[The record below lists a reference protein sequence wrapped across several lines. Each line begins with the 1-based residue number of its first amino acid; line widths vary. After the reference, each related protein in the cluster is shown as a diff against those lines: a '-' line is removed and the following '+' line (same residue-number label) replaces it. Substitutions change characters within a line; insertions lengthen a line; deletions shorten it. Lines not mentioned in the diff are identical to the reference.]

1 MAEGCHESAG
11 RGVKAHEGR
20 AQNPHPFAKGAKVW
34 ATRDCLKFQ
43 IGRFAMTRLRRAAQT
58 WKHLAGLLQVFIWL
72 GIFIVPNA
80 SAQTY
85 IFGRADFPTVNT
97 PNSVI
102 VGDFNGDGKPDLAVA
117 DYSAVSV
124 LLGNGDGT
132 YQAHIEYPI
141 GKYTPDLAAGDFNG
155 DGKLDLAVASQ
166 TDSSV
171 VILLGNGDGTFNAG
185 PVIPV
190 LNPPQKIIV
199 ADFNGDKKLD
209 IATVNST
216 DVIGSPYNS
225 VSILLG
231 NGDGTFA
238 SPIQYPMDGAT
249 FSIAAGDF
257 NGDGKLDLAVGNP
270 ALEVLSVLLGNG
282 DGTFQAPANYAS
294 GTGNDVAS
302 SLVIGD
308 FNGDGKLDIASCGG
322 SKVSVFLGNGDGT
335 FQTHVDYGEG
345 GSDAGWLTT
354 ADFNGDG
361 KLDLAVSNGY
371 GGSVPVPTISV
382 LLGRGDGTFQ
392 PYVDY
397 FTGGQ
402 PYSVTA
408 ADVNGDGKPDLIS
421 ATAAN
426 SVMVLIGKGD
436 GTFSKPAQY
445 VGGSVPMGVTSGDFN
460 GDGKP
465 DLAVANRADNTV
477 SVFLGGGDGS
487 FASSG
492 SYPAGP
498 SARAVSAADLNG
510 DNRDDLVVADPSC
523 TSIFPPCPTTGS
535 MSVLIANADG
545 TFNTAVSYP
554 VNGYPVSVATG
565 DFNRDGKVDAVV
577 ANANSPGTV
586 SVFLGN
592 GDGTFQSPIDY
603 ATAQEPMGVAVADV
617 NGDGKL
623 DLVVAAASGT
633 TGGTASVL
641 LGNGDGTFQTHLDYA
656 LGNGSISILTADFN
670 GDGKLDIAA
679 ANYGGSTVSVL
690 LGNGDGTFQSQVTY
704 YAAYL
709 EPTGLV
715 TGDFNGDGH
724 LDLAV
729 VNGSDNTIA
738 LLLGKGDGTFP
749 TLVNYEYGGLF
760 SESYSLT
767 TADFLG
773 RSASDLAIA
782 DFAGGGGNSVSV
794 LLNSSVAALFPP
806 QLSFS
811 PLAVGSSSASQ
822 QVQLINPGA
831 VPLTISSIATMGDF
845 SEENGCG
852 ATLAVG
858 SNCSIDVT
866 FTPTAPLSRTGKVA
880 LTDNA
885 LNTPENVPLTGT
897 GIGPAI
903 AFSPS
908 RLGFSGQ
915 FIGNSSAA
923 QTITLSNLGN
933 ATLQISTIGISGDF
947 SETNKCASS
956 IAAQASCS
964 IAVTFAPSAPGAR
977 NGNLTVTDNA
987 LGSPQTVALSGTGMD
1002 FSIAPAAGSSN
1013 SASVAA
1019 GGTAT
1024 YNLTVT
1030 PEGGLNG
1037 TVTLAC
1043 SGTPSEAQ
1051 CSISPASIK
1060 LDGSTAVNV
1069 ATTVS
1074 TTAASQLLP
1083 HRTPPSMMFSLRRGP
1098 WQIWFL
1104 ALLILWSGAAIIV
1117 RSPQRRYSRI
1127 LPLSFAILLL
1137 SLTSV
1142 SCGGSGTTSVH
1153 TSGTPAGSYSL
1164 SVNATFSSGS
1174 VNLQHKVDLK
1184 LTVN

>member
-1 MAEGCHESAG
+1 MAAASVTGT
-11 RGVKAHEGR
+11 
-20 AQNPHPFAKGAKVW
+20 FASS
-34 ATRDCLKFQ
+34 TRTIFLKFQ
-43 IGRFAMTRLRRAAQT
+43 TDRFVMTRRRRSQT
-58 WKHLAGLLQVFIWL
+58 WKHPAGILQLLISL
-72 GIFIVPNA
+72 GIFIAPNA
-80 SAQTY
+80 SAQMY

-102 VGDFNGDGKPDLAVA
+102 VGDFNGDGKSDLAVA

-132 YQAHIEYPI
+132 FQSQIEYTI
-141 GKYTPDLAAGDFNG
+141 GTYTPDLAAADFNG

-171 VILLGNGDGTFNAG
+171 VVLLGKGDGTFSAG

-209 IATVNST
+209 VATVNST
-216 DVIGSPYNS
+216 DVMGSSYNS
-225 VSILLG
+225 VSVLLG
-231 NGDGTFA
+231 KGDGTFA
-238 SPIQYPMDGAT
+238 SPIEYPMDGAT

-270 ALEVLSVLLGNG
+270 GLAVLSILVGNG
-282 DGTFQAPANYAS
+282 DGTFQAPVNYGS
-294 GTGNDVAS
+294 GTGNYVAS

-308 FNGDGKLDIASCGG
+308 LNGDGKLDIASCGG
-322 SKVSVFLGNGDGT
+322 SQVSVFLGNGDGT
-335 FQTHVDYGEG
+335 FQTHVNYGEG
-345 GSDAGWLTT
+345 GSDAGWLTA

-371 GGSVPVPTISV
+371 GGGYPVPTISV
-382 LLGRGDGTFQ
+382 LLGKGDGTFQ

-408 ADVNGDGKPDLIS
+408 SDLNGDGKPDLVS

-436 GTFSKPAQY
+436 GTFSKPGEY

-460 GDGKP
+460 ADGKP
-465 DLAVANRADNTV
+465 DLAVANRGDNTV

-487 FASSG
+487 FAASV

-510 DNRDDLVVADPSC
+510 NNRDDLVVADPSC
-523 TSIFPPCPTTGS
+523 SLIFPPCSTTGS
-535 MSVLIANADG
+535 VSVLTANADG
-545 TFNTAVSYP
+545 TFNAAVSYP

-565 DFNRDGKVDAVV
+565 DFNRDGKVDVVV

-592 GDGTFQSPIDY
+592 GDGTLQSPIDY
-603 ATAQEPMGVAVADV
+603 ASAQQPMGVAVGDV

-623 DLVVAAASGT
+623 DLVVASASGT
-633 TGGTASVL
+633 TGGTASIL
-641 LGNGDGTFQTHLDYA
+641 LGNGDGTFQTHVDHA
-656 LGNGSISILTADFN
+656 LGNQPISILTADFN
-670 GDGKLDIAA
+670 GDGKLDLAA
-679 ANYGGSTVSVL
+679 ANNSSSMVSVL
-690 LGNGDGTFQSQVTY
+690 LGVGDGTFQNQVTY
-704 YAAYL
+704 YAAYV
-709 EPTGLV
+709 EPTGLT

-729 VNGSDNTIA
+729 VNGLDNTIA

-749 TLVNYEYGGLF
+749 TLVTYEYGGL
-760 SESYSLT
+760 SGESYSLT

-773 RSASDLAIA
+773 QNASDLAIA
-782 DFAGGGGNSVSV
+782 NFAGGGGNSVSV
-794 LLNSSVAALFPP
+794 LLNSSIAALFPS

-811 PLAVGSSSASQ
+811 PLAVGSSSTSQ
-822 QVQLINPGA
+822 QLQLTNPGA
-831 VPLTISSIATMGDF
+831 VPLTISSIVTMGDF
-845 SEENGCG
+845 SEDNACG

-858 SNCSIDVT
+858 SNCIIDVT
-866 FTPTAPLSRTGKVA
+866 FTPTGPLSRSGTVV

-885 LNTPENVPLTGT
+885 FNTPENIPLTGT
-897 GIGPAI
+897 GIGPATS
-903 AFSPS
+903 FSPPS
-908 RLGFSGQ
+908 LDFSGQ
-915 FIGNSSAA
+915 FIGNSSSA
-923 QTITLSNLGN
+923 QTITLSNSGN

-947 SETNKCASS
+947 AETNNCPSS
-956 IAAQASCS
+956 IAAEASCS
-964 IAVTFAPSAPGAR
+964 ITLTFAPTAPGAR
-977 NGNLTVTDNA
+977 NGNLTVADNA
-987 LGSPQTVALSGTGMD
+987 PGSPQTVTLSGAGMD
-1002 FSIAPAAGSSN
+1002 FSIALAAGSSN
-1013 SASVAA
+1013 SASVAP

-1024 YNLTVT
+1024 YNLAVT

-1043 SGTPSEAQ
+1043 SGSPSEAQ

-1060 LDGSTAVNV
+1060 LDGSTAVN
-1069 ATTVS
+1069 AAITVN
-1074 TTAASQLLP
+1074 TTAASQLSP
-1083 HRTPPSMMFSLRRGP
+1083 HGTPRSTMFNLRSAP

-1104 ALLILWSGAAIIV
+1104 ALLIFWSGAAIIG
-1117 RSPQRRYSRI
+1117 RNPQRRHSRS
-1127 LPLSFAILLL
+1127 LPPFFAILLL

-1142 SCGGSGTTSVH
+1142 SCGGSGTPSVH
-1153 TSGTPAGSYSL
+1153 DPGTPAGSYSL
-1164 SVNATFSSGS
+1164 SVNAMFSSGS
-1174 VNLQHKVDLK
+1174 VNLQHRVDLM

>member
-1 MAEGCHESAG
+1 MRSYDFF
-11 RGVKAHEGR
+11 KIS
-20 AQNPHPFAKGAKVW
+20 
-34 ATRDCLKFQ
+34 TD
-43 IGRFAMTRLRRAAQT
+43 RFVMTRRRRAAQT
-58 WKHLAGLLQVFIWL
+58 WKHPAGILQVLISL

-102 VGDFNGDGKPDLAVA
+102 LGDFNGDGKLDLAVA

-132 YQAHIEYPI
+132 YQAHIEYTI

-155 DGKLDLAVASQ
+155 DGKLDVAVASQ

-171 VILLGNGDGTFNAG
+171 VVLLGKGDGTFNAG

-209 IATVNST
+209 VATVNST
-216 DVIGSPYNS
+216 DVIGTSYNS
-225 VSILLG
+225 ISILLG
-231 NGDGTFA
+231 NGDGTFS
-238 SPIQYPMDGAT
+238 SPIQYTMDGAT

-270 ALEVLSVLLGNG
+270 GLAMLSILLGNG
-282 DGTFQAPANYAS
+282 DGTFQPPVNYGS
-294 GTGNDVAS
+294 GTGNYVAS
-302 SLVIGD
+302 SLAIGD
-308 FNGDGKLDIASCGG
+308 FNADGKLDVASCGG
-322 SKVSVFLGNGDGT
+322 STVSIFLGNGDGT
-335 FQTHVDYGEG
+335 FQAHVDYAEG
-345 GSDAGWLTT
+345 GSDAGWLTA

-371 GGSVPVPTISV
+371 GGGPPVPTISV
-382 LLGRGDGTFQ
+382 LLGKGDGTFQ

-402 PYSVTA
+402 PYSVVA

-426 SVMVLIGKGD
+426 SVAVLIGRGD
-436 GTFSKPAQY
+436 GTFSRSTDY

-487 FASSG
+487 FAASV

-498 SARAVSAADLNG
+498 SARAVGAADLNG

-523 TSIFPPCPTTGS
+523 PLIFPPCPTTGS
-535 MSVLIANADG
+535 VSVLTANADG

-592 GDGTFQSPIDY
+592 GDGTLQSPIDY
-603 ATAQEPMGVAVADV
+603 ATAQEPMGVAVGDV

-633 TGGTASVL
+633 TGGTASIL
-641 LGNGDGTFQTHLDYA
+641 LGNGDGTFQTHLDYP
-656 LGNGSISILTADFN
+656 LGSGPISILTADFN
-670 GDGKLDIAA
+670 GDGKLDVAA

-724 LDLAV
+724 PDLAV
-729 VNGSDNTIA
+729 VNGFDNTIA
-738 LLLGKGDGTFP
+738 LLSGKGDGTFP

-760 SESYSLT
+760 GESYSLT

-794 LLNSSVAALFPP
+794 LLNSSIAALFPS

-811 PLAVGSSSASQ
+811 SLAVGSRSTSR
-822 QVQLINPGA
+822 QLQLMNPGA
-831 VPLTISSIATMGDF
+831 VPLTISNIVTMGDF

-852 ATLAVG
+852 TTLAVG

-866 FTPTAPLSRTGKVA
+866 FTPTAPLSRTGTVA

-885 LNTPENVPLTGT
+885 LNTPENVSLRGT

-903 AFSPS
+903 EFSPS
-908 RLGFSGQ
+908 SLDFSGQ

-923 QTITLSNLGN
+923 QTITLSNSGN

-947 SETNKCASS
+947 AETNKCASN
-956 IAAQASCS
+956 IAAEASCS
-964 IAVTFAPSAPGAR
+964 ITVTFAPSAPGAR
-977 NGNLTVTDNA
+977 NGNLTVIDNA
-987 LGSPQTVALSGTGMD
+987 TGSPQTVTLSGTGID
-1002 FSIAPAAGSSN
+1002 FSIALAAGSSN
-1013 SASVAA
+1013 SASVSA

-1024 YNLTVT
+1024 YNLMVT

-1043 SGTPSEAQ
+1043 SGSPSEAQ

-1060 LDGSTAVNV
+1060 LDGSTAVN
-1069 ATTVS
+1069 AAITVN
-1074 TTAASQLLP
+1074 TTAASQLSP
-1083 HRTPPSMMFSLRRGP
+1083 YRTPLSTMFNLRSGR

-1104 ALLILWSGAAIIV
+1104 ALLIFLSGAAIIL
-1117 RSPQRRYSRI
+1117 RSPQRRYSRS
-1127 LPLSFAILLL
+1127 LALSFAILLL
-1137 SLTSV
+1137 SITSV

-1153 TSGTPAGSYSL
+1153 NSGTPAGSYSL
-1164 SVNATFSSGS
+1164 SVTATFSSGS

>member
-1 MAEGCHESAG
+1 
-11 RGVKAHEGR
+11 
-20 AQNPHPFAKGAKVW
+20 
-34 ATRDCLKFQ
+34 
-43 IGRFAMTRLRRAAQT
+43 MTRRTRAAQT
-58 WKHLAGLLQVFIWL
+58 WKHPVGIFQVLISL

-97 PNSVI
+97 PNSV
-102 VGDFNGDGKPDLAVA
+102 VMGDFNGDGKPDLAVA

-132 YQAHIEYPI
+132 YRAHIEYTI
-141 GKYTPDLAAGDFNG
+141 GKYVPDLAAGDFNG

-171 VILLGNGDGTFNAG
+171 VVLLGNGDGTFNAG

-199 ADFNGDKKLD
+199 ADFNGDQKLD
-209 IATVNST
+209 VATVNST
-216 DVIGSPYNS
+216 DVIGSSYNS

-231 NGDGTFA
+231 NGDGTFS
-238 SPIQYPMDGAT
+238 SPIEYPMDGAT

-257 NGDGKLDLAVGNP
+257 NGDGKLDLAVGNVGL
-270 ALEVLSVLLGNG
+270 AVLSILLGNG
-282 DGTFQAPANYAS
+282 DGTFQAPVNYGS
-294 GTGNDVAS
+294 GTGNYVAS

-308 FNGDGKLDIASCGG
+308 FNKDGILDVASCGG
-322 SKVSVFLGNGDGT
+322 STVSVFLGNGNGT
-335 FQTHVDYGEG
+335 FQTHVDYAEG
-345 GSDAGWLTT
+345 GSDAGWIT
-354 ADFNGDG
+354 AADLNGDG
-361 KLDLAVSNGY
+361 KLDLAISNGY
-371 GGSVPVPTISV
+371 GGGPAVSTISV
-382 LLGRGDGTFQ
+382 LLGKGDGTFQ

-402 PYSVTA
+402 PYSVLA

-426 SVMVLIGKGD
+426 SIMVLIGKGD
-436 GTFSKPAQY
+436 GTFSRSVDYSGA
-445 VGGSVPMGVTSGDFN
+445 SVPMGVTSGDFN

-465 DLAVANRADNTV
+465 DLVVANRADNSV
-477 SVFLGGGDGS
+477 SVFMGSGDGS
-487 FASSG
+487 FSTAV

-498 SARAVSAADLNG
+498 SARAVVAADLNG
-510 DNRDDLVVADPSC
+510 DNRSDIVVADPSC
-523 TSIFPPCPTTGS
+523 SLIFPPCPTTGS
-535 MSVLIANADG
+535 VSVLIANADG
-545 TFNTAVSYP
+545 TFNAAVSYP
-554 VNGYPVSVATG
+554 VNGYPVSVAAG
-565 DFNRDGKVDAVV
+565 DFNGDGKVDVVV

-592 GDGTFQSPIDY
+592 GDGTLQSPVDY
-603 ATAQEPMGVAVADV
+603 STAQGPQAVAIGDV

-623 DLVVAAASGT
+623 DLIVAATSG
-633 TGGTASVL
+633 SVSIL
-641 LGNGDGTFQTHLDYA
+641 LGNGDGTFQPHVDTPLA
-656 LGNGSISILTADFN
+656 SSAISIVTADFN

-679 ANYGGSTVSVL
+679 TDFGNFVYVL
-690 LGNGDGTFQSQVTY
+690 MGNGDGSFQNAVTY
-704 YAAYL
+704 NPGHL
-709 EPTGLV
+709 EPSSLSV
-715 TGDFNGDGH
+715 GDFNGDGH

-729 VNGSDNTIA
+729 TNAFDNTVT

-749 TLVNYEYGGLF
+749 TMLDYEYG
-760 SESYSLT
+760 T
-767 TADFLG
+767 
-773 RSASDLAIA
+773 
-782 DFAGGGGNSVSV
+782 AGGSSFGLTAVDLRGQGAPDVVVANFGSGSGNSVSV
-794 LLNSSVAALFPP
+794 LLNSSIASIFPP
-806 QLSFS
+806 TLSF
-811 PLAVGSSSASQ
+811 A
-822 QVQLINPGA
+822 
-831 VPLTISSIATMGDF
+831 PLTVGTNSTSQMLQLTNTGSAGLSIGSMVATGDF
-845 SEENGCG
+845 SETNNCG
-852 ATLAVG
+852 TSLAVG
-858 SNCSIDVT
+858 TKCSINVT
-866 FTPTAPLSRTGKVA
+866 FAPTAPLSRTGTVA

-908 RLGFSGQ
+908 SLEFSGQ

-923 QTITLSNLGN
+923 QTITLSNSGN

-947 SETNKCASS
+947 AETNKCASS
-956 IAAQASCS
+956 IAAEASCS
-964 IAVTFAPSAPGAR
+964 ITVTFAPSAPGAR
-977 NGNLTVTDNA
+977 DGNLTITDNA
-987 LGSPQTVALSGTGMD
+987 AGSPQTLTLSGTGMD
-1002 FSIAPAAGSSN
+1002 FSIALAAGSSN

-1024 YNLTVT
+1024 YSLTVT

-1043 SGTPSEAQ
+1043 TGSPSEAQ
-1051 CSISPASIK
+1051 CSISPTSIK
-1060 LDGSTAVNV
+1060 LDGSTAVN
-1069 ATTVS
+1069 AAITVN
-1074 TTAASQLLP
+1074 TTAASQLSP
-1083 HRTPPSMMFSLRRGP
+1083 HRTPPSTMFNLRSGP

-1104 ALLILWSGAAIIV
+1104 ALLIFWRGAAIIV
-1117 RSPQRRYSRI
+1117 RSPQRRYSGVFT
-1127 LPLSFAILLL
+1127 LSFAILLL

-1153 TSGTPAGSYSL
+1153 NSGTPAGSYSL
-1164 SVNATFSSGS
+1164 SVTATFSSGS

>member
-1 MAEGCHESAG
+1 M
-11 RGVKAHEGR
+11 
-20 AQNPHPFAKGAKVW
+20 
-34 ATRDCLKFQ
+34 
-43 IGRFAMTRLRRAAQT
+43 
-58 WKHLAGLLQVFIWL
+58 WKHLAGILQVLIWL
-72 GIFIVPNA
+72 GISIVPNA

-141 GKYTPDLAAGDFNG
+141 GKYIPDLAAGDFNR

-171 VILLGNGDGTFNAG
+171 VVLLGNGDGTFNAG

-209 IATVNST
+209 VATVNST
-216 DVIGSPYNS
+216 DVIGSSYNS

-249 FSIAAGDF
+249 FSIVAGDF

-282 DGTFQAPANYAS
+282 DGTFQAPVNYGS
-294 GTGNDVAS
+294 GTGNYVAS

-308 FNGDGKLDIASCGG
+308 FNDDGKLDIASCGG
-322 SKVSVFLGNGDGT
+322 STVSVFLGNGDGT
-335 FQTHVDYGEG
+335 FQTRVDYGEG
-345 GSDAGWLTT
+345 GSDAGWLTA

-371 GGSVPVPTISV
+371 GGGPPVPTISV
-382 LLGRGDGTFQ
+382 LIGKGDGTFQ

-408 ADVNGDGKPDLIS
+408 ADVNGDGKPDLVS

-436 GTFSKPAQY
+436 GTFSRPAGY
-445 VGGSVPMGVTSGDFN
+445 GTGSVPMSVTSGDFN

-465 DLAVANRADNTV
+465 DLASANRVDNTV
-477 SVFLGGGDGS
+477 SVLLANGDGT
-487 FASSG
+487 FQTTAS
-492 SYPAGP
+492 YAAGP
-498 SARAVSAADLNG
+498 SPRAVIAADLNA
-510 DNRDDLVVADPSC
+510 DNRSDLIVADPSC
-523 TSIFPPCPTTGS
+523 MFIFPPCPTTGS
-535 MSVLIANADG
+535 VSVLIANADG
-545 TFNTAVSYP
+545 TFNTAVPYP
-554 VNGYPVSVATG
+554 VNGYPVSIATG
-565 DFNRDGKVDAVV
+565 DFKRDGKIDVAV

-586 SVFLGN
+586 SVLLGN
-592 GDGTFQSPIDY
+592 GDGTLQSPVDY
-603 ATAQEPMGVAVADV
+603 ATAQEPMGVAVGDV

-623 DLVVAAASGT
+623 DLVVAAASGS
-633 TGGTASVL
+633 TGGTVSIL
-641 LGNGDGTFQTHLDYA
+641 LGNGDGTFQSHVDYS
-656 LGNGSISILTADFN
+656 LGNGAFAIVTADFN

-679 ANYGGSTVSVL
+679 ANNGASTVSVL
-690 LGNGDGTFQSQVTY
+690 LGNGDGTFQTQVTY

-715 TGDFNGDGH
+715 AGDFNGDGH
-724 LDLAV
+724 PDLAV
-729 VNGSDNTIA
+729 VNGFDNTIA

-749 TLVNYEYGGLF
+749 TLVDYNYGSLF
-760 SESYSLT
+760 GAAYSLA
-767 TADFLG
+767 TADLLG
-773 RSASDLAIA
+773 RGASDLVVP
-782 DFAGGGGNSVSV
+782 DFDGGYGNSVFV
-794 LLNSSVAALFPP
+794 LLNSSVASIFPP
-806 QLSFS
+806 ALSFS
-811 PLAVGSSSASQ
+811 PVAVGASSTSQ
-822 QVQLINPGA
+822 QLQLVNPGA
-831 VPLTISSIATMGDF
+831 VPLTISNIVTMGDF

-852 ATLAVG
+852 ATLAIG

-866 FTPTAPLSRTGKVA
+866 FSPTAPLSRTGTVA

-908 RLGFSGQ
+908 SLYFSGQ

-923 QTITLSNLGN
+923 QTITLSNSGN

-947 SETNKCASS
+947 AETNKCASS
-956 IAAQASCS
+956 IVAGASCS
-964 IAVTFAPSAPGAR
+964 ITVTFAPSAPGGR

-987 LGSPQTVALSGTGMD
+987 AGSPQTVTLSGTGMD
-1002 FSIAPAAGSSN
+1002 FSIALAAGSSN
-1013 SASVAA
+1013 SATVAA
-1019 GGTAT
+1019 GGTAS

-1030 PEGGLNG
+1030 SEGGLNG

-1043 SGTPSEAQ
+1043 SGSPSEAQ

-1060 LDGSTAVNV
+1060 LDGPTAVN
-1069 ATTVS
+1069 AAITVN
-1074 TTAASQLLP
+1074 TTAASQLSP
-1083 HRTPPSMMFSLRRGP
+1083 HRTPPPTMFNLRSGP
-1098 WQIWFL
+1098 WQIWFF
-1104 ALLILWSGAAIIV
+1104 ALLIFWSGTAIIV
-1117 RSPQRRYSRI
+1117 GSPQRRYSRI

-1142 SCGGSGTTSVH
+1142 SCGGSGTTSVRN
-1153 TSGTPAGSYSL
+1153 SGTPAGSYSL
-1164 SVNATFSSGS
+1164 SVTATFSSGS